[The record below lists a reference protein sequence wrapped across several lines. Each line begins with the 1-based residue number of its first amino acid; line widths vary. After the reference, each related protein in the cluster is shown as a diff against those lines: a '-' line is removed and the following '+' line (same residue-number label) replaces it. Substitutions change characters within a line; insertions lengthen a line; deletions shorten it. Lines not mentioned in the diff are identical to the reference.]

1 MAKNRWLICFSC
13 LAFLLGSVLM
23 SCSKANKIVEENIK
37 AAGGAENLLQV
48 KNFSFKYGSTTY
60 YMSSDG
66 QMKLTQG
73 KDAII
78 TEVILVDQDG
88 AKRNCFNNITEL
100 TGHQKSTYQGLAK
113 LRCGLFTLSHFKGQ
127 LEFEGLRKFGPKEHY
142 LLTTHIGDLDVEFY
156 LDPEEYTIKR
166 LVFKGFDPS
175 EGTYEVNHDF
185 GPYQE
190 INGVNI
196 PSSWFDSKVVGTRGS
211 LYEIRDVKLNQ
222 TLEEDFFSKLEVNV
236 GNVEIEQG
244 ALNGNV
250 VQSSFR
256 LRSDTLT
263 IGTNWTED
271 SIQKAGFKAKDRLIL
286 EIGGRKITVDFYDS
300 PPPRSAYSPGSSL
313 MIPNQRSENYLIYI
327 ISPKDKDLVEK
338 IEPLLPIR
346 IKKNI

>member
-1 MAKNRWLICFSC
+1 
-13 LAFLLGSVLM
+13 M

-48 KNFSFKYGSTTY
+48 KNFSFKYGSMTY

-175 EGTYEVNHDF
+175 EGQFEINHDF

-190 INGVNI
+190 INGLKI
-196 PSSWFDSKVVGTRGS
+196 PSSWFDSQVGARGRT
-211 LYEIRDVKLNQ
+211 YEVGDVKLNQ
-222 TLEEDFFSKLEVNV
+222 SLEEDFFSKLEVNV

-250 VQSSFR
+250 VQSTFR
-256 LRSDTLT
+256 RNMLT
-263 IGTNWTED
+263 IDTNWTD
-271 SIQKAGFKAKDRLIL
+271 DCIQKAGFKAKDRLIL
-286 EIGGRKITVDFYDS
+286 EIGGREITVDFYDL
-300 PPPRSAYSPGSSL
+300 PPPRSSYSPGSSF

-346 IKKNI
+346 IKKSI

>member
-37 AAGGAENLLQV
+37 AAGGAENLLKV

-127 LEFEGLRKFGPKEHY
+127 LEFEGLKRFGPKEHY

-196 PSSWFDSKVVGTRGS
+196 PSSWFDSQVGARGRT
-211 LYEIRDVKLNQ
+211 YEVGDVKLNQ
-222 TLEEDFFSKLEVNV
+222 SLEEDFFSKLEVNV

-244 ALNGNV
+244 ALSGNV
-250 VQSSFR
+250 IQSTFR
-256 LRSDTLT
+256 RDTLMLT

-286 EIGGRKITVDFYDS
+286 EISGWEFVVDLYDS
-300 PPPRSAYSPGSSL
+300 QPPRSAFSPGEKF
-313 MIPNQRSENYLIYI
+313 MTPNRRGENYLIYI

-346 IKKNI
+346 IKKSI